1 MSRNCG
7 CNRGNDDYKY
17 KLHHKKYRSHR
28 KKYKSNKKYV
38 SQYKYKSNKKYHK
51 KKYSDKTYTKSKN
64 HIKYGSHKKSDLRS
78 WTKIHTQASE
88 ADTNELKNE
97 FENYIIYL
105 GNNFPCPKC
114 RPHIKTYMR
123 MNPIKG
129 YYNMIEDGK
138 DIGMAKWSWEF
149 HNNVSN
155 RLGKSTVSWNDFSK
169 KYL

>member
-17 KLHHKKYRSHR
+17 KSHHKKYVSHP
-28 KKYKSNKKYV
+28 K
-38 SQYKYKSNKKYHK
+38 KYKSNKKYHK
-51 KKYSDKTYTKSKN
+51 KYSDKTYTKPKN
-64 HIKYGSHKKSDLRS
+64 HVKYGSYKGYSKSSGLSSGLRS
-78 WTKIHTQASE
+78 WDKIHTQASE
-88 ADTNELKNE
+88 ADTNELKRE

-123 MNPIKG
+123 MHPIKE
-129 YYNMIEDGK
+129 YYNMIDNGK

-149 HNNVSN
+149 HNDVSN
-155 RLGKSTVSWNDFSK
+155 RLGKSTVPWKDFSK